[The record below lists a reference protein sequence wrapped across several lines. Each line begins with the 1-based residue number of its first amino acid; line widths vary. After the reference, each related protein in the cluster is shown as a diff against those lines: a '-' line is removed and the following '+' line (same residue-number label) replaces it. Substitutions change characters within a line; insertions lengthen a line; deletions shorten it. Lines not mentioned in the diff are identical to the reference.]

1 LIWRTGTPTSISRV
15 QEKSG
20 LGDRKIMLKLTTTFF
35 LLAGCLSLCCLTGCS
50 LAGLK
55 YANTQPSPSP
65 SAQHDADSHSASS
78 GSATPSTATTTE
90 QQPSEPTT
98 ASSEVSDQLHT
109 PEKGSLERQGMMDA
123 LRDEFNDRRS
133 PSYQPHRGSII
144 FVVDYLKA
152 HNGWAW
158 TYAAPHSSDPSDSF
172 GENSGFLLHQE
183 GGQWKVMKLPAMVN
197 DPNDPENLDYP
208 SRKDVDRIRQR
219 YPAAP
224 TDIFPKS

>member
-1 LIWRTGTPTSISRV
+1 
-15 QEKSG
+15 
-20 LGDRKIMLKLTTTFF
+20 MLKLITTFL
-35 LLAGCLSLCCLTGCS
+35 LLAGGLSLSCMTGCS

-55 YANTQPSPSP
+55 STNTQPSPSP
-65 SAQHDADSHSASS
+65 SAQQDADHHSASS
-78 GSATPSTATTTE
+78 GSAAPSTE
-90 QQPSEPTT
+90 EPSQPRTV
-98 ASSEVSDQLHT
+98 SSEVSDQLHT

-144 FVVDYLKA
+144 FVVSYLKA

-158 TYAAPHSSDPSDSF
+158 TFAAPHSSDPSDSF

-183 GGQWKVMKLPAMVN
+183 GGQWRVMKLPAMVD

-208 SRKDVDRIRQR
+208 SRRDVEKIRQK
-219 YPAAP
+219 YPTAP
-224 TDIFPKS
+224 TDIFPKH

>member
-1 LIWRTGTPTSISRV
+1 
-15 QEKSG
+15 
-20 LGDRKIMLKLTTTFF
+20 MLKATTTF
-35 LLAGCLSLCCLTGCS
+35 LLVAGSLSLCCLTGCS

-55 YANTQPSPSP
+55 SANTQPSPSP
-65 SAQHDADSHSASS
+65 SSQQEVDHRSASS
-78 GSATPSTATTTE
+78 GSATPSMAESTPP
-90 QQPSEPTT
+90 PSESTT
-98 ASSEVSDQLHT
+98 NSDVSDQLHT

-144 FVVDYLKA
+144 FVVNYLKS

-158 TYAAPHSSDPSDSF
+158 TYADPHSSDPSDSF

-183 GGQWKVMKLPAMVN
+183 GGHWKVMRLPAMVS

-208 SRKDVDRIRQR
+208 SRRDVEKIKQR
-219 YPAAP
+219 YPTVP
-224 TDIFPKS
+224 TDVFPNH